1 MDASDL
7 RLFEAVARTG
17 GISRAAEVL
26 HTVQSN
32 VTQRLRDLE
41 AELGQPLFHRHS
53 RGVTLTP
60 AGQRLLPYA
69 RRVQELIV
77 EATRAARDDGAP
89 AGPLTIGSL
98 ETTAALRLPPV
109 LAAYAGAHPAVDL
122 ALRTGT
128 TAELV
133 QQVLDRRIEAAF
145 VCGPVRHPELVERVV
160 FREELVLATPPSLT
174 SLEGLAALGERR
186 LLVLRAGCSYRQRLE
201 DILARR
207 GLVGARLLEFGTLD
221 AILGCVAAGLGL
233 TLMPRGIVEP
243 ARRQGRVAL
252 HVLPPGEAIVETVF
266 IRRGDGFLSS
276 ALAAF
281 QDELPV
287 AEMAAAAD

>member
-17 GISRAAEVL
+17 GIGRAAEAL
-26 HTVQSN
+26 NTVQSN
-32 VTQRLRDLE
+32 VTQRLRELE
-41 AELGQPLFHRHS
+41 AELGQTLFHRHS

-69 RRVQELIV
+69 RRVQELIA
-77 EATRAARDDGAP
+77 EATAAARDDGTP
-89 AGPLTIGSL
+89 AGPLTMGSL

-122 ALRTGT
+122 VLRTGT

-133 QQVLDRRIEAAF
+133 AQVLDRRLEAAF
-145 VCGPVRHPELVERVV
+145 VCGPVRHPDLVERVA
-160 FREELVLATPPSLT
+160 FREELVLAAPAALATLD
-174 SLEGLAALGERR
+174 GLAALGERR

-201 DILARR
+201 DVLARR
-207 GLVGARLLEFGTLD
+207 GIVGTKLLEFGTVD
-221 AILGCVAAGLGL
+221 AILGCVAAGIGL
-233 TLMPRGIVEP
+233 TLLPRGIVEP
-243 ARRQGRVAL
+243 ARRRGGIAVHA
-252 HVLPPGEAIVETVF
+252 LPPGEAIVETVF
-266 IRRGDGFLSS
+266 IRRGDGFMSS

-281 QDELPV
+281 QDGLP
-287 AEMAAAAD
+287 AADLAAAAD